1 MHRRR
6 QVTICHNARARARL
20 VYRGATIDW
29 RGRTRAR
36 RAGGRAG
43 VRAGEA
49 IYHPDEEK
57 SITFQRH
64 LSPPPSPYPPLPH
77 LRPVTCVAACDSILN
92 AIAPYEPRA
101 LCMVSVV
108 GVGAAPLA

>member
-1 MHRRR
+1 MSQCIAVARSPYVTTHVHARGWFTDERRL
-6 QVTICHNARARARL
+6 IGGAGHARAP
-20 VYRGATIDW
+20 
-29 RGRTRAR
+29 
-36 RAGGRAG
+36 
-43 VRAGEA
+43 GEA